1 MGLREKIEK
10 DMVDAMK
17 RGEEVKK
24 STLRMLKA
32 DFMTEKARTGKDP
45 EEETVLE
52 LVMRAAKRRKESFE
66 EFTKAGRSDLAQKEK
81 AELEI
86 IELYLPKQ
94 MSEEEVAAEVDKKI
108 ASMGGTISQKDIGR
122 LMGSIMKDF
131 KGRVDGNVV
140 KKILNSRIEGSQA

>member
-17 RGEEVKK
+17 SGEEVKK

-32 DFMTEKARTGKDP
+32 DIMTEKARTGKDP

-86 IELYLPKQ
+86 IEQYLPKQ

-122 LMGSIMKDF
+122 LMGGIMKDF

>member
-17 RGEEVKK
+17 SGEEVKK

-32 DFMTEKARTGKDP
+32 DIMTEKARTGKDP

-86 IELYLPKQ
+86 IEQYLPKQ